1 MLPSRVAPACYAQL
15 PDAAILWRN
24 LDRHNPLPPGVRIIF
39 SGATLTASNYDSP
52 FNHSQYE
59 YMGSCW
65 QSYWSSPYF
74 E

>member
-1 MLPSRVAPACYAQL
+1 MTQMGKGKTQLCQTQMLPSRVAPACYAQS

-24 LDRHNPLPPGVRIIF
+24 LNRHNPLPPGVCIIF

-59 YMGSCW
+59 
-65 QSYWSSPYF
+65 
-74 E
+74 